1 MSQPCCERPRR
12 ASPARRGLTVTNIA
26 GYVVPT
32 AVLALLPKCPLC
44 LAAYLALGT
53 GLGITISTAAHLRTL
68 LLVLS
73 VGCLIF
79 LATKHAVRWMAV
91 KRIS

>member
-1 MSQPCCERPRR
+1 MSPDCCGEHPK
-12 ASPARRGLTVTNIA
+12 ASPARRGLDVA
-26 GYVVPT
+26 GYVVPA

-53 GLGITISTAAHLRTL
+53 GLGITVSAAAHLRTL
-68 LLVLS
+68 LLVLCA
-73 VGCLIF
+73 GCLLF
-79 LATKHAVRWMAV
+79 MATKHAVRWMAL